1 VKAILSVCAGTT
13 PHFGC
18 HGPGDAALFAADQ
31 GHASSRY
38 RGVDL
43 AQFLIVAAMLA
54 VCLSARVQAA
64 QTGQSRK
71 TNDSTRA
78 LEPKRPGEA
87 KRTATAVKAAQ
98 TQKVSATGRSS
109 ASQPAACSPI
119 VESPRVTCDRWPSN
133 YDATDWI
140 DDVWRLEGAVTGEQK
155 TLALYKWVRL
165 QQHWGEQCFDGTRG
179 KSVCECDAIKK
190 INIYPYGECSD
201 FGVTS
206 AALGHAGGLRS
217 EEAHVPEHTELEV
230 FYKDADNV
238 ERWHRLDPFWGVV
251 VYDKTGSHIANWE
264 EIKADANVALR
275 PSKTVEPWGD
285 KVTDRKRFAEK
296 AACEPDRR
304 VRPSR
309 YTMDK
314 PLYAGET
321 YILSWERL
329 EGLEFCNANPQARD
343 KMSTWG
349 EIRFRYANGDPEK
362 LAYGHELLRP
372 FIEKVD
378 DQLQI
383 HEAHGTLFFK
393 PLLNERFADSLYQP
407 GLNVAVGPNGRS
419 LRPAKPG
426 APAEFVYL
434 VQTPYVIA
442 NGAIAGDFRTGK
454 GDTVRVSVA
463 RADWREVDYTLDQV
477 VPAKPAWKVV
487 WTSSG
492 EGRQLLRLREADL
505 GLRGEYKFLVKVE
518 MTCVSNPPLVG
529 MDDLGF
535 VVRFQEGVM
544 ALPRLLPG
552 KNVIRVTAG
561 KINSDYNLHVTYIWD
576 DATGHERES
585 ANTVDKVPFEF
596 EIRAAGTRP
605 ADVRSRAVVL
615 QAVYHDPEAA
625 KP

>member
-1 VKAILSVCAGTT
+1 MKTIHIAAGVIAACLAAQAWAAPAGETRKTSGTAKPKKAAEARK
-13 PHFGC
+13 PA
-18 HGPGDAALFAADQ
+18 DAAQAPP
-31 GHASSRY
+31 
-38 RGVDL
+38 
-43 AQFLIVAAMLA
+43 AQ
-54 VCLSARVQAA
+54 
-64 QTGQSRK
+64 K
-71 TNDSTRA
+71 
-78 LEPKRPGEA
+78 
-87 KRTATAVKAAQ
+87 ATAAGK
-98 TQKVSATGRSS
+98 SAG
-109 ASQPAACSPI
+109 SQPAIGMPI

-133 YDATDWI
+133 YDAVDWI
-140 DDVWRLEGAVTGEQK
+140 DDVWRLEGAITGEQK

-206 AALGHAGGLRS
+206 AALGHAGGLKT
-217 EEAHVPEHTELEV
+217 EEAHVPGHTELEA

-251 VYDKTGSHIANWE
+251 VYDKSGSRIANWE
-264 EIKADANVALR
+264 EIKADASVALQ
-275 PSKTVEPWGD
+275 PSKTIQPWGD

-309 YTMDK
+309 YMMDK

-329 EGLEFCNANPQARD
+329 AGLEFCNANPNARD
-343 KMSTWG
+343 KMNTWG
-349 EIRFRYANGDPEK
+349 FIRFQYANGDLTK

-372 FIEKVD
+372 FIEKVN

-393 PLLNERFADSLYQP
+393 PLLNERFADSLYAQTR
-407 GLNVAVGPNGRS
+407 NVIVGANGRS
-419 LRPAKPG
+419 LRPIKTG
-426 APAEFVYL
+426 APAELVYL

-442 NGAIAGDFRTGK
+442 NGAIAGNFRTGK

-463 RADWREVDYTLDQV
+463 RADWREVEYTLDQV
-477 VPAKPAWKVV
+477 VPAKPDWKVI
-487 WTSSG
+487 WTSDG
-492 EGRQLLRLREADL
+492 EGRQLMRLREADL

-518 MTCVSNPPLVG
+518 MTATTSPPLVG
-529 MDDLGF
+529 IDDLGF
-535 VVRFQEGVM
+535 VLRFQEGVM

-561 KINSDYNLHVTYIWD
+561 KIQPDYNLHVTYIWD
-576 DATGHERES
+576 DAKGQEHE
-585 ANTVDKVPFEF
+585 AAKTVDKVPFEF
-596 EIRAAGTRP
+596 EIQAAGTQP
-605 ADVRSRAVVL
+605 ADVRSRAVIL
-615 QAVYHDPEAA
+615 QAVYHGEQAA
-625 KP
+625 KQ